1 MALFT
6 GTMEIN
12 NAPGKKACFKDSPQ
26 FMPQWRLT
34 DTLTVKYIRNIDAP
48 VSKWKNTKQL

>member
-34 DTLTVKYIRNIDAP
+34 VTFTVKYKRNIDAP